1 MSNIAA
7 TLQNHKVPAAEP
19 IPHPQNY
26 RQGVVSAIAESL
38 ERFGQMKPIVV
49 QRSTGYVVAG
59 NHTLKAARHLGW
71 DEVAALVI
79 DLTDEEAEAY
89 LVADN
94 RTSDLA
100 TNDDVALGALLERMM
115 LAGRLDGTGYTPDQ
129 VDDMLSALG
138 QMPEVNAPAPENTTS
153 GATNE
158 ELAER
163 FKNRSQVALR
173 QFVIMYDQETA
184 TEVEQLFRKLE
195 RAWGMTQ
202 ARDVVLEALRRAAAD
217 PPVEGLTVEEAER
230 ANIVPEPEQE
240 PGADDVAQPVE
251 PTAPVTTGQER
262 PPSADEPGD
271 EVFGADPGIEVGGQ
285 ESRAPSAAAPEVP
298 RTAAAEAGEPES
310 AAHGSTEGE
319 LATVEGAAG
328 DTGVAPVPPVPVD
341 ELAPEGPGEPPRDVN
356 VHDAAPES

>member
-1 MSNIAA
+1 MSNIAPA
-7 TLQNHKVPAAEP
+7 LEQLKVPVTEP
-19 IPHPQNY
+19 VLHPQNY
-26 RQGVVSAIAESL
+26 RQGDVENIAASL
-38 ERFGQMKPIVV
+38 QRFGQVRPIVV
-49 QRSTGYVVAG
+49 QASTMHVVAG
-59 NHTLKAARHLGW
+59 NHTLKAVQSLGW
-71 DEVAALVI
+71 DEVAAVVVN
-79 DLTDEEAEAY
+79 LTDEEAEAY

-94 RTSDLA
+94 RASDKA
-100 TNDDVALGALLERMM
+100 TNDDAVLAPILERMM
-115 LAGRLDGTGYTPDQ
+115 LAGKLEGTGYSPDD
-129 VDDMLSALG
+129 VDDMLSSLD
-138 QMPEVNAPAPENTTS
+138 QLPEVDAPTPENTAS

-240 PGADDVAQPVE
+240 PGADDVARPVE
-251 PTAPVTTGQER
+251 PVAPVSTGQER

-285 ESRAPSAAAPEVP
+285 ESRAPSADEQEVQ